1 MHVLNKVIKFFSSD
15 ERLYQEYTVT
25 VDEENI
31 GEEEICTKKAN
42 KQIHIIPVI
51 EGAKAAGKIVIGLAL
66 IAASFIPGLNVIAA
80 KVLLAVG
87 TSLVIGGITDLLSKP
102 PKIGEA
108 TQTQSF
114 LMGGNVNTAA
124 QGQAVPIG
132 YGRLRV
138 GSQVISVSKRHR
150 VKRSQ
155 GYEEALAASNERGWK
170 EYVDNLIYSSS
181 SEFEEIQQD
190 KASQG
195 EARLAQGT
203 DAYNLALHDFRGNN
217 VPDNAKEYWQ
227 SIEVTNSDGSWKGYD
242 MPSIYNNPPEGISF

>member
-1 MHVLNKVIKFFSSD
+1 MVDVYLHGEIGEELGEKWTLDVGSASEALVAIEANTDKVIKFFSSD

-181 SEFEEIQQD
+181 SVSFF
-190 KASQG
+190 S
-195 EARLAQGT
+195 
-203 DAYNLALHDFRGNN
+203 H
-217 VPDNAKEYWQ
+217 
-227 SIEVTNSDGSWKGYD
+227 SISA
-242 MPSIYNNPPEGISF
+242 